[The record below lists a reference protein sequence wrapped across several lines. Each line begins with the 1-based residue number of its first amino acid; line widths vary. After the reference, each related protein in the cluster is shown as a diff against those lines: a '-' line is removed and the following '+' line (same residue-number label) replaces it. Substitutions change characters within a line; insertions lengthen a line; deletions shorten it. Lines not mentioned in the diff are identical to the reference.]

1 MRAQCLLHDKTIHTC
16 WKGVAA
22 GSRPLARCR
31 PGRHPCSTLGGGGQQ
46 GRNEKLKY
54 SRVTQTH
61 FCCYLCVHAFLLW
74 PAYIFSILNCIFWI
88 TRNLAPGDLIGKTRW
103 VRNWWPESS
112 AQTLETAL
120 LRELETV
127 PREGRLCRAR
137 NRRGCF
143 SSVSYWIA
151 GVAGYYAS
159 HGLVKSAEW
168 PGIWKQTEKQ
178 LILTASLLLKLGEF
192 ILFGLDFSTLWKL
205 EATFLVIGKAKCLF
219 ISLVVPKAFLQ
230 WFLISRTLINHIA
243 EGLVWVGR
251 FSL

>member
-1 MRAQCLLHDKTIHTC
+1 M
-16 WKGVAA
+16 
-22 GSRPLARCR
+22 
-31 PGRHPCSTLGGGGQQ
+31 
-46 GRNEKLKY
+46 
-54 SRVTQTH
+54 
-61 FCCYLCVHAFLLW
+61 
-74 PAYIFSILNCIFWI
+74 WI
-88 TRNLAPGDLIGKTRW
+88 TRNLAPGDLIGETRW
-103 VRNWWPESS
+103 VRNWWPKSS

-127 PREGRLCRAR
+127 LRERAPLWEGRPCRAR

-151 GVAGYYAS
+151 GVAGYYVS
-159 HGLVKSAEW
+159 HGLVKLAEW

-178 LILTASLLLKLGEF
+178 LILTASLLLKLGKF
-192 ILFGLDFSTLWKL
+192 TLFGLDFSTLWKL
-205 EATFLVIGKAKCLF
+205 EATFLVIGKAKYLF

-230 WFLISRTLINHIA
+230 WFWISRMLINHMA